1 MLQAVKT
8 APYHSWKNP
17 CERVNCILNL
27 GLQSVGLMREKMTP
41 DLEAIMGRCNN
52 MQDVRQAA
60 NTEYPSFKDAFQ
72 DSIEPVKV
80 LLASVFQRLKLKDQ
94 PMNSFSQ
101 ASPSEQIEQSL
112 LPHFLMPNT

>member
-1 MLQAVKT
+1 MSQL
-8 APYHSWKNP
+8 H
-17 CERVNCILNL
+17 NL

-41 DLEAIMGRCNN
+41 DLEAVMGRCNN

-60 NTEYPSFKDAFQ
+60 KDYPSFKDAFQ

-94 PMNSFSQ
+94 PMNSISF
-101 ASPSEQIEQSL
+101 
-112 LPHFLMPNT
+112 